1 MWRTTELRTVE
12 IMCRLSVVVVVAT
25 EEEVDVSDEEM

>member
-1 MWRTTELRTVE
+1 MRTVE
-12 IMCRLSVVVVVAT
+12 IMCRLSVVVAVAT